1 MITSAGFAAL
11 DSKPAS
17 WHDRP
22 VSDMAAARP
31 DTHPVRLRITDDLQ
45 RTRLTVFFRVL
56 LAIPHFLWQALLG
69 ILAIVAIIVNWF
81 ATLIAGQ
88 SPEWLHAY
96 LAGYLRYA
104 THVSAYVFLLADP
117 YPGFYLIN
125 LKEDYPI
132 DVEIAGPEPQ
142 GRATVAFRLILA
154 IPAIIVTQILRNLSS
169 VLAFFSWWIALF
181 TARVPEGI
189 RNFGAFALRYET
201 QTYAYL
207 GLLTARYPSFNVD
220 VTS

>member
-1 MITSAGFAAL
+1 
-11 DSKPAS
+11 
-17 WHDRP
+17 
-22 VSDMAAARP
+22 MAAAATQ
-31 DTHPVRLRITDDLQ
+31 DTHPVRLRITDDLH

-96 LAGYLRYA
+96 LAGYLRYV

-125 LKEDYPI
+125 LKENYPI

-142 GRATVAFRLILA
+142 GRAGVAFRIILA
-154 IPAIIVTQILRNLSS
+154 IPAIIVTQILRNLSG

-181 TARVPEGI
+181 TSQVPEGI

-201 QTYAYL
+201 QTYGYI
-207 GLLTARYPSFNVD
+207 GLLTPKYPSFNVG
-220 VTS
+220 VTE